1 MKARHCIPWLAAAL
15 VAALAVAGASY
26 GGAAAPKKTVPVKVA
41 VITDIGGLDDHG
53 FNHLANVGRL
63 RADKLPGVQTRV
75 FTSKSGSDYIPNLL
89 AAAQNYD
96 LVIGVG
102 FLMTKDV
109 GTVSKQYPKVKFAG
123 VDEAVADIEGG
134 PNVRGLQFKEQ
145 EAGCLVGDLA
155 ARVIKAKGGKQA
167 ISAVGGQ
174 KVPAVD
180 RYIAGYDFCAKKA
193 NPKIKTSFG
202 YAQSFTDTAKCK
214 ELALNQIAA
223 GSQAVFAVA
232 GGCGIGSLDAAKEKK
247 KWGIGVDADQLYLG
261 PHMLTSALK
270 RVDNA
275 VYKTVQLVRNGKFK
289 GGVDQT
295 FTAKNGGVGLGKISP
310 KVPKKI
316 VAQTQAVLKKLASGK
331 LKPPTAP

>member
-1 MKARHCIPWLAAAL
+1 MKARQWIPWTTAAL

-26 GGAAAPKKTVPVKVA
+26 GGATAPKKTIKVA
-41 VITDIGGLDDHG
+41 VITDIGGLNDHG
-53 FNHLANVGRL
+53 FNQLANKGRL
-63 RADKLPGVQTRV
+63 RADKLPGVETRI

-89 AAAQNYD
+89 AAAQSYD

-109 GTVSKQYPKVKFAG
+109 GTVSKRFPNVKFAG

-155 ARVIKAKGGKQA
+155 ARVVKAKGGTQA

-180 RYIAGYDFCAKKA
+180 RFIAGYQFCAKKA

-202 YAQSFTDTAKCK
+202 YSQSFTDTAKCK

-223 GSQAVFAVA
+223 GSQVVFAVA
-232 GGCGIGSLDAAKEKK
+232 GGCGLGSLDAAKEKK
-247 KWGIGVDADQLYLG
+247 KWGIGVDADQAYLG
-261 PHMLTSALK
+261 PHILTSALK

-275 VYKTVQLVRNGKFK
+275 VYQAVQLARNGKFK

-295 FTAKNGGVGLGKISP
+295 FTAKNGGVGLGKVSP
-310 KVPKKI
+310 KVPKKL

-331 LKPPTAP
+331 LKPPATP